1 MVKEFEKDIEEDIA
15 QESVTK
21 SERQEEF
28 AGKDVSDRK
37 SCSNRSVSKQFL
49 SMVKK
54 NDTILYGNITK

>member
-15 QESVTK
+15 QESVKK

-37 SCSNRSVSKQFL
+37 SCSNRSVSK
-49 SMVKK
+49 
-54 NDTILYGNITK
+54 